1 MKPRSSSDTL
11 PSIRSPF
18 LSGLVLLGLSA
29 CVLSGRLM
37 AQMPGDAVPEAA
49 MQKSEAAMTEF
60 SQALRSKL
68 TDTLA
73 RDGAVAA
80 IDVCAKEAPALAATV
95 GAKHG
100 VRIGRTGARPR
111 NPANMPDHWQR
122 GALERFSMGVAQGRR
137 PETLSHRA
145 LELGRAQFAR
155 GIAMEETCLACH
167 GPRESMASGV
177 AEELAKRYPMD
188 QGSGFALGE
197 LYGLL
202 WVELDV
208 VSIPASDAP

>member
-1 MKPRSSSDTL
+1 MNMFRRSSPL
-11 PSIRSPF
+11 F
-18 LSGLVLLGLSA
+18 LATALLSA
-29 CVLSGRLM
+29 SAW

-60 SQALRSKL
+60 SQALRTTL

-80 IDVCAKEAPALAATV
+80 IDVCAKEAPALAASI

-100 VRIGRTGARPR
+100 LRMGRTGARPR

-155 GIAMEETCLACH
+155 GIAIEETCLACH
-167 GPRESMASGV
+167 GPRASLAPGV

-188 QGSGFALGE
+188 QGTGFALGE

-202 WVELDV
+202 WVELDL
-208 VSIPASDAP
+208 VSIPKPDAP